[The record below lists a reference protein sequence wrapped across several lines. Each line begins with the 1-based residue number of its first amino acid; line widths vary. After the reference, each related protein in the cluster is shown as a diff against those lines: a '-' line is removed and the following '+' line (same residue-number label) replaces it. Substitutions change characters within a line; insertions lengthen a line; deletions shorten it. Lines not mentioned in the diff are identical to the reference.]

1 MNASVGIILPTATP
15 ATFTLAGST
24 CARGGATVVVG
35 VVVVGTGVVVV
46 VGTVV
51 VVAGTVVVV
60 AGTVV
65 VVTDTVVV
73 VVDGGGS
80 SRTAADAPP
89 ARANPTRKRRAR
101 PLRLTA
107 KV

>member
-1 MNASVGIILPTATP
+1 
-15 ATFTLAGST
+15 
-24 CARGGATVVVG
+24 VVG

-51 VVAGTVVVV
+51 VAAGTVVVV